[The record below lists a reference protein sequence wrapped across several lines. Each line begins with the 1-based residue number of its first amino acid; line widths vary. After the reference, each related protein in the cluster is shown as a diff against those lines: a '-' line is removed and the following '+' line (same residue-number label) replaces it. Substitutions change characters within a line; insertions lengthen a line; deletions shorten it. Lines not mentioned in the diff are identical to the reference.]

1 MVKSV
6 ENKPVEVSKSQIA
19 ATAKK
24 AMLRIVFWV
33 LFLGILYGLWL
44 NPQIITNMVKFISMQ
59 TATEESQE
67 ENTVREDE
75 FYRRMN
81 VLQNQINQL
90 QNQISSLPEGSSATV
105 DLSRFDSKLEAI
117 EKQNLNVI
125 DSKAD
130 VATVLGIITR
140 LDKIEERLD
149 TLAKISDDGALVL
162 TATMMVKESSEKYQ
176 GEVPHNREA
185 LENLAGV
192 GRKTA
197 NVVLNVW
204 FNEPTLAVDTHVMR
218 ISHRLNMSDGKNPLE
233 VEKDLLKVLPDNYKK
248 NANHWLVLFGR
259 YICKAQKPDCPN
271 CPVSSFCHSA
281 DKRI

>member
-1 MVKSV
+1 MIRPQAEILEIMDIFNQKDPNPRCELNYSNAYTLLVAV
-6 ENKPVEVSKSQIA
+6 
-19 ATAKK
+19 
-24 AMLRIVFWV
+24 V
-33 LFLGILYGLWL
+33 LSAQSTDKGV
-44 NPQIITNMVKFISMQ
+44 NR
-59 TATEESQE
+59 ATEEL
-67 ENTVREDE
+67 
-75 FYRRMN
+75 FK
-81 VLQNQINQL
+81 I
-90 QNQISSLPEGSSATV
+90 
-105 DLSRFDSKLEAI
+105 
-117 EKQNLNVI
+117 
-125 DSKAD
+125 AD
-130 VATVLGIITR
+130 TPQKMAALG
-140 LDKIEERLD
+140 LDKLKHYIKTIGLYNNK
-149 TLAKISDDGALVL
+149 AKNIIALSKEL
-162 TATMMVKESSEKYQ
+162 TEKYQ

-197 NVVLNVW
+197 NAVLNVW